1 MRVAINCEVPMT
13 KFRTLLSLILL
24 ATLALETL
32 GCGSSSMN
40 SNRVLQSMVLN
51 PANPD
56 AFPSGQVQFTAT
68 GTFSKA
74 PSPAQVTFQPPY
86 SGTWAL
92 MGAGAANIA
101 TISQSGLAQCI
112 AGASG
117 TVTVSAVV
125 SSNSASGPAMS
136 TAVTGS
142 TTLTC
147 P

>member
-1 MRVAINCEVPMT
+1 MT
-13 KFRTLLSLILL
+13 KFRTLLSLLFL

-40 SNRVLQSMVLN
+40 SNRVLQSMAIT
-51 PANPD
+51 PANQH
-56 AFPSGQVQFTAT
+56 AQNFPNGQVQFTAT
-68 GTFSKA
+68 GTFNKA

-86 SGTWAL
+86 TGSWAL

-112 AGASG
+112 AGAAG
-117 TVTVSAVV
+117 TVTVSAVA
-125 SSNSASGPAMS
+125 SSNSARGPAMS